1 MTRTLIKKVHL
12 KLSINFLHANE
23 TIGFLMFSG
32 GIKRTQW
39 HEMCC
44 HRFLTSSVFFG
55 YLGV

>member
-12 KLSINFLHANE
+12 ELSINFLHANE

-44 HRFLTSSVFFG
+44 RRFLTSSVFSST
-55 YLGV
+55 